1 MRVLLAYF
9 GGFKM
14 IHFCRLMLFLTQLE
28 LAIAR
33 STGRRQ
39 ESIAALIADE
49 QKWEKALWDCQNPL
63 ILG

>member
-1 MRVLLAYF
+1 MTTL
-9 GGFKM
+9 
-14 IHFCRLMLFLTQLE
+14 CRIMLYLTQLE

-49 QKWEKALWDCQNPL
+49 QKWEKALWDCKNPL
-63 ILG
+63 ILGE

>member
-1 MRVLLAYF
+1 
-9 GGFKM
+9 M
-14 IHFCRLMLFLTQLE
+14 ITFYRLMLYLTQFE

-49 QKWEKALWDCQNPL
+49 QRWEKALWDCQNPL
-63 ILG
+63 ILGE

>member
-1 MRVLLAYF
+1 VITFYRFLLH
-9 GGFKM
+9 
-14 IHFCRLMLFLTQLE
+14 ITQLE

-49 QKWEKALWDCQNPL
+49 QRWEKALWDCQNPL
-63 ILG
+63 ILGE

>member
-1 MRVLLAYF
+1 MRAFLSILLY
-9 GGFKM
+9 
-14 IHFCRLMLFLTQLE
+14 CTRLE

-49 QKWEKALWDCQNPL
+49 RKWEKALWGCKTPL
-63 ILG
+63 IL

>member
-1 MRVLLAYF
+1 VRELLAYLEGEIVKTF
-9 GGFKM
+9 YSF
-14 IHFCRLMLFLTQLE
+14 LLYLTQLE

-49 QKWEKALWDCQNPL
+49 QRWERCLWDCKHPL
-63 ILG
+63 NF

>member
-1 MRVLLAYF
+1 
-9 GGFKM
+9 M
-14 IHFCRLMLFLTQLE
+14 IWLCRTMLYLTQFE

-49 QKWEKALWDCQNPL
+49 SRWEKALWDCRNPL
-63 ILG
+63 ILD

>member
-1 MRVLLAYF
+1 VCELLAY
-9 GGFKM
+9 GGEEM
-14 IHFCRLMLFLTQLE
+14 IHFYKFLLYLTQLE

-49 QKWEKALWDCQNPL
+49 QRWEKALWDCQNPL
-63 ILG
+63 IID

>member
-1 MRVLLAYF
+1 VITFYRFLLH
-9 GGFKM
+9 
-14 IHFCRLMLFLTQLE
+14 ITQLE

-49 QKWEKALWDCQNPL
+49 QRWERCLWDCKHPL
-63 ILG
+63 NF